1 MTLPGTPVSTIDENL
16 RLFAAACV
24 ASIALMSSRQ
34 YRRSNGM
41 RSMSS
46 LPASI
51 FEKSRMS
58 FSRVSKAVA
67 LLRIVCANWRC
78 VGPSGVSSS
87 SSVMPS
93 TPFIGVRIS

>member
-1 MTLPGTPVSTIDENL
+1 MEACSAIMPATSSTHW
-16 RLFAAACV
+16 
-24 ASIALMSSRQ
+24 
-34 YRRSNGM
+34 RRSRGT

-58 FSRVSKAVA
+58 LRMVSSADA
-67 LLRIVCANWRC
+67 LDADRFGELALCRRS
-78 VGPSGVSSS
+78 SGVSSS